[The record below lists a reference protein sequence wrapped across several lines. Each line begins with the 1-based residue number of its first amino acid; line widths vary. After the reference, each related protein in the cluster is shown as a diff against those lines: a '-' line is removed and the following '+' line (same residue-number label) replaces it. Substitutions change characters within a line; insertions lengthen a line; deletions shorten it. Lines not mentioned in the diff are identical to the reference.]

1 MTATTIPQGL
11 GARSWNT
18 LLKVTAI
25 VALIVVLAV
34 GAFAFGRS
42 TADDGATTTPVP
54 APRAADSYKDRALD
68 MPPVSLHTGLKHY
81 YEEPDPDSCNHTAHT
96 PPC

>member
-18 LLKVTAI
+18 ILKVTAV
-25 VALIVVLAV
+25 VALIVVLTA

-42 TADDGATTTPVP
+42 TADEAAPAVP
-54 APRAADSYKDRALD
+54 APAAAASSYQDPALD
-68 MPPVSLHTGLKHY
+68 LPPVSLHTGVQHFY
-81 YEEPDPDSCNHTAHT
+81 VEPEAASCNHTANT

>member
-25 VALIVVLAV
+25 VALIVVLAL

-42 TADDGATTTPVP
+42 SADEGTNAPPSGATSSEGSD
-54 APRAADSYKDRALD
+54 AP
-68 MPPVSLHTGLKHY
+68 
-81 YEEPDPDSCNHTAHT
+81 SCAHVGAMQV
-96 PPC
+96 C

>member
-34 GAFAFGRS
+34 GSFAFGRS
-42 TADDGATTTPVP
+42 SADESNDPGSSGGEPTAVEG
-54 APRAADSYKDRALD
+54 DSGF
-68 MPPVSLHTGLKHY
+68 PPV
-81 YEEPDPDSCNHTAHT
+81 PDPDSCNHSAHT